1 MGTINLPDY
10 TELGHHLK
18 RFRRHLRWRDGI
30 ALAQKTAW
38 IPVLIAL
45 SLQLL
50 GRLLPVLN
58 LLAWVLAPFPLWF
71 VGCLGVSLFRRMPDL
86 TVARQVDKELELRE
100 RLGTAYLFSD
110 KATAPSESS
119 SHPNSLQADLVIR
132 QRQDALSR
140 ARAIDPRQ
148 AFLPK
153 WYPRYLGIFI
163 TLAISLAILTLIPN
177 PMDDII
183 AERNAIHQAASQQA
197 EAIERLREEI
207 AESETISP
215 ELQEELLRQLA
226 ELAAQLRANPGDL
239 AEALADLSRVEEA
252 LRAQIDP
259 QIDLRQSTLEA
270 LAAQLQSLTQT
281 ETGQSADLTQAAQA
295 LNQLAEMMNEMGPDQ
310 REELAQALAQMAAR
324 ASQTGDASLA
334 QALASLA
341 GAVQSGDSQAAS
353 QAASQAGE
361 AISQAQSE
369 FSNQRSLQQALASL
383 QQSRQALGQAAQGR
397 SMARTDSQGQTD
409 GSGDG
414 DQDGEGNG
422 SSPGQGQGQPGGG
435 GGTTAD
441 SLPPATSQGSADQP
455 QGEGQSGGEAPLGEQ
470 VYAPWERRPEDGQ
483 EIFIPGEDT
492 DQGSTQ
498 VRELPE
504 PLPGTPGSALMP
516 YYEVYYTYLDAANQ
530 AIEQSFIPSGLKDYV
545 REYFSNLEP

>member
-1 MGTINLPDY
+1 MDTINLPHQS
-10 TELGHHLK
+10 ELEHHLG
-18 RFRRHLRWRDGI
+18 RFRRQLRWRDGI
-30 ALAQKTAW
+30 SLAQKTAW
-38 IPVLIAL
+38 VPVLVAL
-45 SLQLL
+45 SLQLV
-50 GRLLPVLN
+50 GRFLPIQN
-58 LLAWVLAPFPLWF
+58 LLNWVLVPFPLWL

-100 RLGTAYLFSD
+100 RLGTAYLFSE
-110 KATAPSESS
+110 KAAALPESS
-119 SHPNSLQADLVIR
+119 SQPTSLQSDLVIR

-140 ARAIDPRQ
+140 ARTIDSRQ
-148 AFLPK
+148 AFLPR
-153 WYPRYLGIFI
+153 WYPRYLAAFI
-163 TLAISLAILTLIPN
+163 TLAICLAILTLIPN

-207 AESETISP
+207 AENETISP

-239 AEALADLSRVEEA
+239 AEALADLSKVEEA
-252 LRAQIDP
+252 LRAQLDP

-270 LAAQLQSLTQT
+270 LAAQLQSMAQT
-281 ETGQSADLTQAAQA
+281 GTGQTPDLTEAAQA
-295 LNQLAEMMNEMGPDQ
+295 LNQLAEMMKEMSPDEQ
-310 REELAQALAQMAAR
+310 ENLAQALAQMAAR
-324 ASQTGDASLA
+324 ASQAGDASLA

-361 AISQAQSE
+361 AFSQAQRD
-369 FSNQRSLQQALASL
+369 FSNQASLQQALSGL

-397 SMARTDSQGQTD
+397 SMARANGPGQADS
-409 GSGDG
+409 SGDG
-414 DQDGEGNG
+414 DENGEENANG
-422 SSPGQGQGQPGGG
+422 LGQGQGQPGGG

-441 SLPPATSQGSADQP
+441 SLPPATSQGSAGRP

-470 VYAPWERRPEDGQ
+470 VYAPWERRPDDGQ

-498 VRELPE
+498 VRERPE
-504 PLPGTPGSALMP
+504 PLPGSPGSALMP

-530 AIEQSFIPSGLKDYV
+530 AIEQSFIPSGLKEYV